1 MTAVIVLCGGPGTRM
16 GAVSRDRQKCLT
28 PLWGAPL
35 LQLIL
40 ARLCPAVPGPDVP
53 IVLLTGHHGH
63 HVDSLAGRWRARI
76 DSRIRAV
83 AEHGAGWVGVE
94 HAARDLPDPVLIV
107 AGNVLLDY
115 ETLIPRMLEEHQRSG
130 RPVVAAS
137 QQWRTSGHYTLTTT
151 HDTVTSWHRA
161 ADTPAHGRPGQYEVV
176 DTYLLTAEVLALM
189 RAQRIS
195 HTRALGFFVADAA
208 LGFCAVP
215 GDWLHVET
223 PADLII
229 TPDRKASLCP
239 ALPPSSLSPVRPPSA
254 RAPSPADSP
263 RG

>member
-16 GAVSRDRQKCLT
+16 GAVSQDQQKCLSR
-28 PLWGAPL
+28 LWGLPL
-35 LQLIL
+35 LHLVL
-40 ARLCPAVPGPDVP
+40 ARLCPAVAGADVP

-63 HVDSLAGRWRARI
+63 QVADLVGQWRTQLDPRI
-76 DSRIRAV
+76 QVV
-83 AEHGAGWVGVE
+83 AEHGPGWVGVE
-94 HAARDLPDPVLIV
+94 HAARDLRGPVLIV

-115 ETLIPRMLEEHQRSG
+115 ETLIPQMLDEHQRGG

-137 QQWRTSGHYTLTTT
+137 EQWRTTGHYTLTAA

-161 ADTPAHGRPGQYEVV
+161 ADTNGATRPGRYEVV
-176 DTYLLTAEVLALM
+176 DTYLLTDPVLALM
-189 RAQRIS
+189 RARQIS
-195 HTRALGFFVADAA
+195 HTRALSSFVAGAA

-223 PADLII
+223 PADLIVASN
-229 TPDRKASLCP
+229 RKASLCP
-239 ALPPSSLSPVRPPSA
+239 ALPPSSSCPVRPPSA
-254 RAPSPADSP
+254 RAPSPADSR